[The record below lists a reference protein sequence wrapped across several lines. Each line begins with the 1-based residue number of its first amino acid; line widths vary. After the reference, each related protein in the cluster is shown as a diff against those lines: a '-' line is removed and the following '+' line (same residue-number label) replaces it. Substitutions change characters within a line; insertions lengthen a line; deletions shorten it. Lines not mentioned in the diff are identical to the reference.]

1 MPVCSCGCNQNL
13 SRRGIKY
20 HLKRQA
26 VPRLV
31 TAVVHS
37 SRNVGQVSP
46 PRLNPAKKLRSS
58 RRFLPSSPEPPPS
71 VNLDHPMSDVD
82 IGDIGDNIIANICEG
97 DEIEEIEFDIDEA
110 AVQDTIHHTLDDVW
124 TGKHHAVSD
133 NKDFEDADEMDSE
146 DEDEDVEEDEEIED
160 EEYGLSA
167 MDLLEEDFERDAVR
181 NGKFTIFRYDLR
193 SN

>member
-13 SRRGIKY
+13 SCRGIKY

-37 SRNVGQVSP
+37 SQNVGQVSP
-46 PRLNPAKKLRSS
+46 PHLNPAKKLGSS
-58 RRFLPSSPEPPPS
+58 CRFLPSSPEPPPS

-133 NKDFEDADEMDSE
+133 NKDFEDADEMD
-146 DEDEDVEEDEEIED
+146 
-160 EEYGLSA
+160 
-167 MDLLEEDFERDAVR
+167 
-181 NGKFTIFRYDLR
+181 
-193 SN
+193 

>member
-46 PRLNPAKKLRSS
+46 PRLNPAKKLQSS
-58 RRFLPSSPEPPPS
+58 HRFLPSSPEPLPS
-71 VNLDHPMSDVD
+71 VNLDHPMSNVD
-82 IGDIGDNIIANICEG
+82 IGNDIIANIREG
-97 DEIEEIEFDIDEA
+97 GEIEEIEFDIDEA
-110 AVQDTIHHTLDDVW
+110 AMQDTIHHTLDDVW
-124 TGKHHAVSD
+124 TGQHHAVSD
-133 NKDFEDADEMDSE
+133 NEDFEDADEMDLE
-146 DEDEDVEEDEEIED
+146 DEDEDVEEDEEIKD

-167 MDLLEEDFERDAVR
+167 MDLLGEDFERDAVG
-181 NGKFTIFRYDLR
+181 NGKFTIF
-193 SN
+193 